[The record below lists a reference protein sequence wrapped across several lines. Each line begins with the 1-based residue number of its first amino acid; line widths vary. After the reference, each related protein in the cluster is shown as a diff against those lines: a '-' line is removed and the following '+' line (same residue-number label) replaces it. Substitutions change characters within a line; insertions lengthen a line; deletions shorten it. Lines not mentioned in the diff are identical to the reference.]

1 MTYFYIEVDI
11 SEVEKE
17 LDRLI
22 DGPDVTAV
30 VELES
35 LLASQFQIT
44 QQTVH
49 VITGSLKN
57 SGKISSHLTK
67 DSWVGQI
74 SYGGL
79 SAGFPHNPVKYAH
92 YEQERN
98 GTHNYMAAIYPLDS
112 LYGDAVESWLKGDVA

>member
-11 SEVEKE
+11 SDVEKE
-17 LDRLI
+17 LDRII
-22 DGPDVTAV
+22 DGPDATAV
-30 VELES
+30 VELEAA
-35 LLASQFQIT
+35 LATQFQIT

-57 SGKISSHLTK
+57 SGKINSHLTK
-67 DSWVGQI
+67 DKWEGKI

-79 SAGFPHNPVKYAH
+79 SAGFPHNPVDYAH

-98 GTHNYMAAIYPLDS
+98 GTHNYMEAAYALDY